1 MRNSVK
7 KRGSLVGRHDF
18 DSLSTDADV
27 EVRCARYAEL
37 PHLAEMAHR
46 LVPGVEMSADT
57 LGNYFTF
64 DPESILTFGRNG
76 RLLGAIAFLYLNDR
90 GHDALLLDEICL
102 TNPEIEFLAVAGEAV
117 SATYIWACAIT
128 GRGISGYGKVAE
140 HLRRPRY
147 ANADVFAQPSTQ
159 AGRDWLIATC
169 FEPISSFQPDLWCYE
184 RSWNRLPISVPSS
197 RIASGSYA
205 DARH

>member
-1 MRNSVK
+1 
-7 KRGSLVGRHDF
+7 
-18 DSLSTDADV
+18 
-27 EVRCARYAEL
+27 
-37 PHLAEMAHR
+37 MAHR
-46 LVPGVEMSADT
+46 LVPGVKMSSDT

-64 DPESILTFGRNG
+64 DPESILTFSRKGS
-76 RLLGAIAFLYLNDR
+76 LLGAIAFLYLNDR

-102 TNPEIEFLAVAGEAV
+102 TRPEVEFLAAPGEVV

-140 HLRRPRY
+140 HLRQPRY
-147 ANADVFAQPSTQ
+147 ADADVFAQPSTK

-169 FEPISSFQPDLWCYE
+169 FEPIPSFQPDLWCYE
-184 RSWNRLPISVPSS
+184 RSWNHLPISVPPST
-197 RIASGSYA
+197 IATGSYA